1 MLALLD
7 MGFPPDAQS
16 RERWTAL
23 DDAITLKD
31 KELVKVLHSRQ
42 TAAVK
47 ADLKAKKGQLLD
59 SLNSMPNVSFQVC
72 ILPVPVLPGQTN
84 LPFKVHSFL
93 PATKA
98 LLKTF
103 K

>member
-1 MLALLD
+1 MVLALLD
-7 MGFPPDAQS
+7 KGFPPDAQS
-16 RERWTAL
+16 RDRWTAL

-59 SLNSMPNVSFQVC
+59 SLNSMPNVSFQVM
-72 ILPVPVLPGQTN
+72 
-84 LPFKVHSFL
+84 S
-93 PATKA
+93 
-98 LLKTF
+98 
-103 K
+103 